1 MRQGPSETYTS
12 IKRSFFARGK
22 QRVALD
28 NVVEAMKGVY
38 TSIRLCDVSYSQH
51 LNSLQLIIW

>member
-1 MRQGPSETYTS
+1 MRQGPTETFTS

-38 TSIRLCDVSYSQH
+38 TSIRLCDVSYS
-51 LNSLQLIIW
+51 LQLDTH